1 MLPGEQVKDVK
12 FQESWYSLPAKVL
25 KGMEI
30 FRYTFN
36 ITVTHRNEN
45 CTVVEGADLE
55 FTKWM

>member
-12 FQESWYSLPAKVL
+12 FQESWYSLHAKVL

-36 ITVTHRNEN
+36 ITVTEIVSKSGG
-45 CTVVEGADLE
+45 TDLE
-55 FTKWM
+55 LTIWM